1 MTIFGIDVSS
11 WQRGVD
17 MRLVRAAGFEYVIA
31 KASEGSTY
39 INPEYRAQR
48 DGARAAGLAFAAYH
62 YVNSEA
68 PAAWQVDCFERA
80 EPDKA
85 VPVMLD
91 HEVGSGGVDVLRA
104 VHAEF
109 VRRGYRVVL
118 LYLPRWYWSG
128 HIGAPDLAGLPALM
142 SSDYGP
148 ERAGLASVIYPGD
161 TDRGW
166 NGYGGRDVAVFQF
179 TQKARVAGFS
189 LDASA
194 FRGTRAELDSLFSGT
209 PNEGV
214 AMSLSKADQEKILA
228 GATQLT
234 PWPPT
239 PERPGLRKPFN
250 AIYNVRDA
258 ISGGWAW
265 LILADIW
272 NEVVWDGYPDPVDE
286 LDGKAPDKV
295 RRRSLVGYVLEV
307 YKQTVLNGRKL
318 DALIAAQGG
327 AK

>member
-1 MTIFGIDVSS
+1 MSS

-48 DGARAAGLAFAAYH
+48 DGTRAAGLAFAAYH
-62 YVNSEA
+62 YVNSDA
-68 PAAWQVDCFERA
+68 LAAGQVDCFERA

-91 HEVGSGGVDVLRA
+91 HEIGSGGVEVLRG
-104 VHAEF
+104 VHNEF
-109 VRRGYRVVL
+109 VARGHRVILMYV
-118 LYLPRWYWSG
+118 PRWYWSG
-128 HIGAPDLAGLPALM
+128 AMGSPDLSGLPPLM
-142 SSDYGP
+142 SSDYGL
-148 ERAGLASVIYPGD
+148 ERAGLAAFIYPGD
-161 TDRGW
+161 VDRGW
-166 NGYGGRDVAVFQF
+166 NDYGGQKVAIFQF
-179 TQKARVAGFS
+179 TQRAKVAGLS

-209 PNEGV
+209 QSEGV

-239 PERPGLRKPFN
+239 PERPGLRRPLQI
-250 AIYNVRDA
+250 IYNVRDA
-258 ISGGWAW
+258 VTGGWAW

-318 DALIAAQGG
+318 DALLAAQGG